1 MMRLKMLLL
10 LERSDKGAAEDAAG
24 DFSSL
29 QRAVVQ
35 PPTKVLRLV
44 FHPLRLLAAIRR
56 LPSRRGR
63 QLRPCRRRQASEHL
77 VQEVVV
83 HAACCRAEVVEG
95 DLLAG
100 GGHGLHFPRC
110 GLHPGLVALREGKGE
125 RKDKQEQAGVGVAGR
140 LFITG
145 VAAIF
150 VYYYY
155 YTGWIRTESN
165 VL

>member
-1 MMRLKMLLL
+1 MACISRVVGCIPGWW
-10 LERSDKGAAEDAAG
+10 LEGE
-24 DFSSL
+24 
-29 QRAVVQ
+29 
-35 PPTKVLRLV
+35 
-44 FHPLRLLAAIRR
+44 
-56 LPSRRGR
+56 
-63 QLRPCRRRQASEHL
+63 
-77 VQEVVV
+77 
-83 HAACCRAEVVEG
+83 
-95 DLLAG
+95 
-100 GGHGLHFPRC
+100 
-110 GLHPGLVALREGKGE
+110 GE